1 MICPYC
7 SKKNNLTWKRY
18 WKSPFGHHVC
28 SECNKQFKLAYTSE
42 YVFLIML
49 PTGLLTGVLMLLS
62 KAYLGKEFLYFAV
75 VPALIIGFFVDK
87 YYDGNFRKIIGNE
100 DIS

>member
-1 MICPYC
+1 
-7 SKKNNLTWKRY
+7 
-18 WKSPFGHHVC
+18 
-28 SECNKQFKLAYTSE
+28 
-42 YVFLIML
+42 ML